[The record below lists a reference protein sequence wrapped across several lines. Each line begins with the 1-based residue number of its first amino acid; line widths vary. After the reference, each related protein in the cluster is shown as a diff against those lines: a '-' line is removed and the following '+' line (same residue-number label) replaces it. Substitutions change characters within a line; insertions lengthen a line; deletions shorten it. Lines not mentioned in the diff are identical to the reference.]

1 MDTGTTT
8 SSRPPGNQETD
19 ENRKKKAHLRYQDAV
34 LALSKAFALAAAS
47 DEARQIRDEVGFF
60 QTIRAALVKSS
71 SKPGRSAAEREFT
84 VQQIIDRAVVSTEI
98 VDILGSA
105 GLSSPDISIL
115 SEDLLSRLIMVFK
128 LLPQCTRLEISKKLL
143 YLDRAIL
150 GKNSILPIG
159 IGCTRR

>member
-8 SSRPPGNQETD
+8 SSRPPGT
-19 ENRKKKAHLRYQDAV
+19 RKPTKTVKRKLTFVTKMQSW
-34 LALSKAFALAAAS
+34 LFPKPLPW
-47 DEARQIRDEVGFF
+47 Q
-60 QTIRAALVKSS
+60 QLVTKPVRFEMKWAS
-71 SKPGRSAAEREFT
+71 SKPFVPPWSSPPVNRADPPQFA